1 MSPRPRVYKTE
12 AIVLRTMDLGEA
24 DRVLTVLT
32 PRLGKLRVI
41 AKGVR
46 RPRSRIGG
54 GLQLFSDV
62 QLVLAVGRTFDVVTS
77 TSQVG
82 SGAPTTTTVT
92 YRRDLV
98 RATIDGVTRPNN

>member
-54 GLQLFSDV
+54 GARSRSATYSWCWRWV
-62 QLVLAVGRTFDVVTS
+62 ARS
-77 TSQVG
+77 TS
-82 SGAPTTTTVT
+82 
-92 YRRDLV
+92 
-98 RATIDGVTRPNN
+98 